1 MARIFSV
8 PGSGA
13 ILIIPSSSV
22 TTNVLTNPTGLSSS
36 GVIALVGEADG
47 GPQWSEESKLSSNT
61 FSASDMKA
69 VKAKYGSGRLV
80 DAFAVAVSPSSSAAI
95 QGTFNRILMVK
106 TNKSSKA
113 SINTLDGHGKIE
125 AKLASAK
132 GNDITEKITVSQA
145 ETAPTT
151 GQFSYVPSASSST
164 LSARI
169 NGSAVAN
176 IAISANETPAQVA
189 AAIDATG
196 SLLAQGGKDLVI
208 TSGLS
213 AADDIKVEVSG
224 QNVDIT
230 LGAGSVFGNAIAAGD
245 VVRIPAGSVIEGS
258 LSANVGWY
266 LVSAVV
272 NTVALA
278 KISAKKITA
287 GAPANVAF
295 VSLSATPAA
304 DILAFG
310 SMSIKNISGSNR
322 DVLADLVGINASA
335 SATQSYLTFSLAAS
349 EMFTNQPKVGDFAF
363 IPSSSAF
370 AGVGSANKGWF
381 QVVEVQNNSVSAY
394 AKLERLSNGNP
405 ISVTSTAIGAGDI
418 VVIKPQIA
426 GYSKSMELFDG
437 AGTVNVNT
445 VIKQLAVDAAAS
457 WLNTLIISAAE
468 LKMKLAFNQ
477 SSSAINESFVYGGN
491 VIFKMGYAGTSASM
505 SIIRSGSQVLL
516 QTSVVG
522 GPGSNLNID
531 ISKIPSLNDL
541 VIMLNSLPGYSAE
554 VLNNAEGVKSP
565 LVLDEVVSVGIC
577 SASAKPGRIKR
588 DSDDMTAG
596 TNNINAS
603 SQLVNYTL
611 NVPAGLPEAEGTLFL
626 AGGAKGGST
635 AADVLN
641 AIDALAATRVNFVV
655 PVFSQDAA
663 TDLAAG
669 ETESSSTYDIDAI
682 NAAVKNHCLL
692 MSTEKT
698 KRHRIAFVSKKA
710 AIADQ
715 KSAAQNLSHF
725 RVAFLFQ
732 DMIDLAADGTLKQLQ
747 PCFNAVKAAA
757 LQAAGFYKAIYNKP
771 VNMSGIVNPAG
782 FDDQSESN
790 CEDAI
795 LAGMIPVQVASDGSY
810 LYLTDQTT
818 YGYDNNFVYN
828 SAQAVYVAD
837 IIAVSIA
844 EAVQRAFVGAS
855 TADVTPSSVTT
866 FIRGKIAEYKNN
878 KLVAGTSV
886 YPEGWKSINVSIS
899 EDVLYIDMNVIE
911 GTSIRF
917 APITLNIS
925 GVQSSAN
932 A

>member
-1 MARIFSV
+1 MARIFV
-8 PGSGA
+8 TPNGST
-13 ILIIPSSSV
+13 IIIPSSTV
-22 TTNVLTNPTGLSSS
+22 ATNVLTNPTGLSSS

-169 NGSAVAN
+169 NGSAIAN

-245 VVRIPAGSVIEGS
+245 VVRIPAGSVIEGN
-258 LSANVGWY
+258 LTANVGWY

-278 KISAKKITA
+278 KISAKKITS

-363 IPSSSAF
+363 IPSTSSF
-370 AGVGSANKGWF
+370 AGAGSANKGWF

-405 ISVTSTAIGAGDI
+405 ISVTSTAIIAGDL
-418 VVIKPQIA
+418 VVLKPQIA

-437 AGTVNVNT
+437 AGAVNVNT

-457 WLNTLIISAAE
+457 WLSTLIISAAE
-468 LKMKLAFNQ
+468 LKIKLAFSQ

-516 QTSVVG
+516 QTSAVG

-541 VIMLNSLPGYSAE
+541 VTMLNSLPGYSAE

-663 TDLAAG
+663 ADLAAG

-682 NAAVKNHCLL
+682 NAAIKNHCLL

-917 APITLNIS
+917 APITLSIS